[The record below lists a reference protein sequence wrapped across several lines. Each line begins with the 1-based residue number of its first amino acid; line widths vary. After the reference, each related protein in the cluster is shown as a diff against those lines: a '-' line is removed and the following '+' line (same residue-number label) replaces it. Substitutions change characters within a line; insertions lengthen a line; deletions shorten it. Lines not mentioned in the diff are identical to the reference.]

1 MCISLAAIIVCIH
14 YLCLLAL
21 CSRYLAFCLAE
32 PLPWAPVMYFFFL
45 ALVFTLSDSLFP
57 EELFLKT
64 MPPSKMSVKLSD
76 MYKWGLCYELM
87 VEQSNTCECHCDAIL
102 VASLNNIIVT
112 DATACLCYIFYTTL
126 VCTLDVVAKWEESI

>member
-21 CSRYLAFCLAE
+21 CLRYLAFCLAE
-32 PLPWAPVMYFFFL
+32 PLPWAPVTYFFFL

-76 MYKWGLCYELM
+76 MLYMGFML
-87 VEQSNTCECHCDAIL
+87 
-102 VASLNNIIVT
+102 
-112 DATACLCYIFYTTL
+112 
-126 VCTLDVVAKWEESI
+126 